1 MLFRSILGVECYVA
15 GHLEST
21 SGFLSRADLQVFSGN
36 TSKSSV
42 SSFDSTNTQ
51 VVTMSLDSTW
61 TRKELENFNLRFT
74 IGFDGGVVQG
84 ATLKVTYL
92 GRQSD
97 NEYYWIYAL
106 GNIEED
112 HNVVVSSVTSKPVVK
127 LKSGSTW
134 IDVKN
139 SYKKVNGV
147 WEIVDD
153 INNLFDLTKVYV
165 REV

>member
-1 MLFRSILGVECYVA
+1 
-15 GHLEST
+15 
-21 SGFLSRADLQVFSGN
+21 
-36 TSKSSV
+36 
-42 SSFDSTNTQ
+42 
-51 VVTMSLDSTW
+51 MSLDSTW
-61 TRKELENFNLRFT
+61 TREELENFNLRFT
-74 IGFDGGVVQG
+74 IGFEGGVVQG
-84 ATLKVTYL
+84 ATLRVTYL

-97 NEYYWIYAL
+97 NEYYWTYAL

-112 HNVVVSSVTSKPVVK
+112 HNVIVSSVTSKPVVK